1 MTGPIR
7 VGHSVNLIPL
17 GEVAKVFRTSEK
29 GLRSLLKRIDVP
41 VGEDYGGLGPVV
53 SQAAF
58 EAAVFRDLFVR
69 PGGGHVL
76 PLEATQTYQGLA
88 AADFCVLGRAALMKR
103 LRRFA
108 LELSGLRKK
117 K

>member
-17 GEVAKVFRTSEK
+17 GEVAKVLRTSEGK
-29 GLRSLLKRIDVP
+29 TRALLKRLGVP
-41 VGEDYGGLGPVV
+41 VGEDYGEVGPVV

-69 PGGGHVL
+69 PENGHVL
-76 PLEATQTYQGLA
+76 PLEAARVYQGLA
-88 AADFCVLGRAALMKR
+88 ACDFCVLDRAALMKR

-108 LELSGLRKK
+108 LELSSLRKK

>member
-1 MTGPIR
+1 VTGPIR

-17 GEVAKVFRTSEK
+17 GEVAKVLRTSEGK
-29 GLRSLLKRIDVP
+29 TRALLKRLGVP
-41 VGEDYGGLGPVV
+41 VGEDYGKVGPVV

-69 PGGGHVL
+69 PGKGHVL
-76 PLEATQTYQGLA
+76 PLEASRVYQGLA
-88 AADFCVLGRAALMKR
+88 AADYCILDRAALMKR

-108 LELSGLRKK
+108 LELSRLRKK